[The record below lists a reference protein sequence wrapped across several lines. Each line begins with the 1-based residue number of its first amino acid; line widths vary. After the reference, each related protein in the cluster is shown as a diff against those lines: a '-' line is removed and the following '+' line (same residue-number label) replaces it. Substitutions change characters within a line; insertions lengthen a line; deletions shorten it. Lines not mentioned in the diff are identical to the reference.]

1 MFENIING
9 ISIIVYGRAVIGK
22 EWTVDKKIGV
32 NRVYFIH
39 SGSATFYMG
48 NRSMP
53 IIPGNLYLFPRNIEF
68 NIKAGDEGGVDHTFF
83 DFYLNTCS
91 SDEIIE
97 VQKDCNGLIS
107 ATVDALIYIAE
118 NHSMYPDLK
127 RNEFYEP
134 LKAYLANLIFL
145 LMGVSG
151 SLTFLSD
158 MRILEA
164 LAFMQKNM
172 FSKVSVNDVAEHVN
186 LDYSY
191 FVKLFK
197 KNMQISP
204 YQYMKNYR
212 LNRAISLIKN
222 GKSVGEAAEAAG
234 YDSESTFSNTVKKYT
249 GLFPTD
255 LKKKSDIQITG
266 ILEHN

>member
-1 MFENIING
+1 
-9 ISIIVYGRAVIGK
+9 
-22 EWTVDKKIGV
+22 
-32 NRVYFIH
+32 
-39 SGSATFYMG
+39 
-48 NRSMP
+48 
-53 IIPGNLYLFPRNIEF
+53 
-68 NIKAGDEGGVDHTFF
+68 
-83 DFYLNTCS
+83 
-91 SDEIIE
+91 
-97 VQKDCNGLIS
+97 
-107 ATVDALIYIAE
+107 
-118 NHSMYPDLK
+118 
-127 RNEFYEP
+127 
-134 LKAYLANLIFL
+134 
-145 LMGVSG
+145 
-151 SLTFLSD
+151 
-158 MRILEA
+158 
-164 LAFMQKNM
+164 MQKNM

-255 LKKKSDIQITG
+255 LKKKSDIQMTG